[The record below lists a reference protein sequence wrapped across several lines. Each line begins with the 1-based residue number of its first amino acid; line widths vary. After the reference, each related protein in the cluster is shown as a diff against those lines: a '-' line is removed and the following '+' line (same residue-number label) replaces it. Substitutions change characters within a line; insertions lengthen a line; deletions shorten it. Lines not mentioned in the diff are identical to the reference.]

1 MERKTFRLDIK
12 QMDDAKP
19 GSFTG
24 YASVFGVKDFY
35 GDVVVKGAFARTI
48 ESQKGVVP
56 ILSQHY
62 TDVEIGLTESMEE
75 DDHGLIIKG
84 YLYIDP
90 NDPLNEVPAARAD
103 YVRMKRRMEAGKP
116 MGLSIGYETIKD
128 YMKDLVRWLTEIKLW
143 ENSLVTFA
151 ANPEAMVSDVKGLDL
166 APLLA
171 DLKAGRKLSPRN
183 LDVVKRAINSL
194 QALLEAAQSDDPAD
208 GHSSESDLDP
218 ALAQILNDA
227 GVAHSFKQLLETVRS

>member
-1 MERKTFRLDIK
+1 MEHKTFRLDVK
-12 QMDDAKP
+12 ALDTAVP
-19 GSFTG
+19 GRFTG

-35 GDVVVKGAFARTI
+35 GDIVVKGAFVRTI
-48 ESQKGVVP
+48 ENQKGIVP
-56 ILSQHY
+56 ILSQHA
-62 TDVEIGLTESMEE
+62 TDVEIGLTESMKE
-75 DDHGLIIKG
+75 DDHGLLITG
-84 YLYIDP
+84 RLYLDP

-116 MGLSIGYETIKD
+116 MGLSIGYETLND
-128 YMKDLVRWLTEIKLW
+128 QMKDGARMLMEIKLW

-194 QALLEAAQSDDPAD
+194 QARLEAAQADDPAEGHASD
-208 GHSSESDLDP
+208 GDDP
-218 ALAQILNDA
+218 VLAQLLSDPDM
-227 GVAHSFKQLLETVRS
+227 VHSLKNMVEAFRS